1 MSEATYTLR
10 SLQGADIFPVSA
22 IIKKIGVKE
31 FKNAFQDEEIKR
43 LVQSINNGDMSR
55 DAAANQAGMAVILN
69 IVDVVLGNLPRA
81 EKDIYKFL
89 ASLSG
94 MKPDEVA
101 ALPMATFT
109 GMVIDVIQKDEFK
122 DFIKVVS
129 RLFKSAN

>member
-10 SLQGADIFPVSA
+10 SLQGADIFPMSA

-31 FKNAFQDEEIKR
+31 FKNAFQDEEIKG
-43 LVQSINNGDMSR
+43 LVQSINNGDMSK

-69 IVDVVLGNLPRA
+69 IADVVLGNLPRA

>member
-10 SLQGADIFPVSA
+10 SLQGADIFPMSA

-31 FKNAFQDEEIKR
+31 FKNAFQDEEIKD
-43 LVQSINNGDMSR
+43 LVKSINSGEISK

-81 EKDIYKFL
+81 EKNIYKFL

-109 GMVIDVIQKDEFK
+109 AMVIDVIQKDEFK

>member
-10 SLQGADIFPVSA
+10 SLQGADIFPMSA

-31 FKNAFQDEEIKR
+31 FKNAFQDEEIKD
-43 LVQSINNGDMSR
+43 LVKSINSGEISK

>member
-10 SLQGADIFPVSA
+10 SLQGADIFPMSA

-31 FKNAFQDEEIKR
+31 FKNAFQDEEIKG
-43 LVQSINNGDMSR
+43 LVQSINNGDMSK
-55 DAAANQAGMAVILN
+55 DAAANQAGMTVILN

-101 ALPMATFT
+101 ALPMAAFT

-129 RLFKSAN
+129 RLFKSVN

>member
-10 SLQGADIFPVSA
+10 SLQGADIFPMSA

-31 FKNAFQDEEIKR
+31 FKNAFQDEEIKD
-43 LVQSINNGDMSR
+43 LVKSINSGEISK

-109 GMVIDVIQKDEFK
+109 GMVIDVIQKNEFK

-129 RLFKSAN
+129 RLFKSVN

>member
-10 SLQGADIFPVSA
+10 SLQGADIFPMSA

-31 FKNAFQDEEIKR
+31 FKNAFQDEEIKS
-43 LVQSINNGDMSR
+43 LVNSINNGEMSK

-109 GMVIDVIQKDEFK
+109 GMVIDVIQKEEFK

>member
-10 SLQGADIFPVSA
+10 SLQGADIFPMSA

-31 FKNAFQDEEIKR
+31 FKNAFQDEEIKD
-43 LVQSINNGDMSR
+43 LVKSINSGEMSK
-55 DAAANQAGMAVILN
+55 DAAANQAGMTVILN

-129 RLFKSAN
+129 RLFKSVN

>member
-10 SLQGADIFPVSA
+10 SLQGADIFPMSA

-109 GMVIDVIQKDEFK
+109 AMVIDVIQKDEFK

>member
-10 SLQGADIFPVSA
+10 SLQGADIFPMSA

-31 FKNAFQDEEIKR
+31 FKNAFQDEEIKS
-43 LVQSINNGDMSR
+43 LVNSINNGEMSK
-55 DAAANQAGMAVILN
+55 DAAANQAGMTVILN

-129 RLFKSAN
+129 RLFKSVN

>member
-10 SLQGADIFPVSA
+10 SLQGADIFPMSA

-43 LVQSINNGDMSR
+43 LVQSINNGDMSK

>member
-1 MSEATYTLR
+1 MSEATYTMR
-10 SLQGADIFPVSA
+10 SLQGADIFPMSA

-31 FKNAFQDEEIKR
+31 FKNAFQDEEIKG
-43 LVQSINNGDMSR
+43 LVQSINNGDMSK
-55 DAAANQAGMAVILN
+55 DAAANQAGMTVILN

>member
-1 MSEATYTLR
+1 MSEAAYTLR
-10 SLQGADIFPVSA
+10 SLQGADIFPMSA

-31 FKNAFQDEEIKR
+31 FKNAFQDEEIKD
-43 LVQSINNGDMSR
+43 LVKSINSGEISK

-122 DFIKVVS
+122 DFIKAVS

>member
-10 SLQGADIFPVSA
+10 SLQGADIFPMSA

-31 FKNAFQDEEIKR
+31 FKNAFQDEEIKG
-43 LVQSINNGDMSR
+43 LVQRINNGDMSK
-55 DAAANQAGMAVILN
+55 DAAANQAGMTVILN

>member
-10 SLQGADIFPVSA
+10 SLQGADIFPMSA

-31 FKNAFQDEEIKR
+31 FKNAFQDEEIKD
-43 LVQSINNGDMSR
+43 LVKSINSGEISK

-101 ALPMATFT
+101 TLPMATFT

>member
-10 SLQGADIFPVSA
+10 SLQGADIFPMSA
-22 IIKKIGVKE
+22 IIKKIGMKE
-31 FKNAFQDEEIKR
+31 FKNAFQDEEIKD
-43 LVQSINNGDMSR
+43 LVKSINSGEMSK

-109 GMVIDVIQKDEFK
+109 AMVIDVIQKDEFK

>member
-10 SLQGADIFPVSA
+10 SLQGADIFPMSA

-31 FKNAFQDEEIKR
+31 FKNAFQDEEIKD
-43 LVQSINNGDMSR
+43 LVKSINSGEISK

-69 IVDVVLGNLPRA
+69 IVDVALGNLPRA

>member
-10 SLQGADIFPVSA
+10 SLQGADIFPMSA

-31 FKNAFQDEEIKR
+31 FKNAFQDEEIKG
-43 LVQSINNGDMSR
+43 LVQSINNGDMSK
-55 DAAANQAGMAVILN
+55 DAAANQAGMTVILN

-81 EKDIYKFL
+81 EKDICKFL

>member
-10 SLQGADIFPVSA
+10 SLQGADIFPMSA

-31 FKNAFQDEEIKR
+31 FKNAFQDEEIKG
-43 LVQSINNGDMSR
+43 LVQSINNGDMSK
-55 DAAANQAGMAVILN
+55 DAAANQAGMTVILN

-94 MKPDEVA
+94 MKPNEVA

>member
-1 MSEATYTLR
+1 MSEASYTLR
-10 SLQGADIFPVSA
+10 SLQGADIFPMSA

-31 FKNAFQDEEIKR
+31 FKNAFQDEEIKD
-43 LVQSINNGDMSR
+43 LVKSINSGEISK

>member
-10 SLQGADIFPVSA
+10 SLQGADIFPMSA

-31 FKNAFQDEEIKR
+31 FKNAFQDEEIKD
-43 LVQSINNGDMSR
+43 LVKSINSGEISK
-55 DAAANQAGMAVILN
+55 DAAANQAGMTIILN

>member
-10 SLQGADIFPVSA
+10 SLQGADIFPMSA

-31 FKNAFQDEEIKR
+31 FKNAFQDEEIKG
-43 LVQSINNGDMSR
+43 LVQSINNGEISK

>member
-10 SLQGADIFPVSA
+10 SLQGADIFPMSA

-31 FKNAFQDEEIKR
+31 FKNAFQDEEIKG
-43 LVQSINNGDMSR
+43 LVQSINNGDMSK
-55 DAAANQAGMAVILN
+55 DAAANQAGMAIILN

-94 MKPDEVA
+94 MKPNEVA

>member
-109 GMVIDVIQKDEFK
+109 AMVIDVIQKDEFK

>member
-10 SLQGADIFPVSA
+10 SLQGADIFPMSA

-31 FKNAFQDEEIKR
+31 FKNAFQDEEIKD
-43 LVQSINNGDMSR
+43 LVKSINSGKISK

>member
-1 MSEATYTLR
+1 MSEVTYTLR
-10 SLQGADIFPVSA
+10 SLQGADIFPMSA

-31 FKNAFQDEEIKR
+31 FKNAFQDEEIKD
-43 LVQSINNGDMSR
+43 LVKSINSGEISK

>member
-10 SLQGADIFPVSA
+10 SLQGADIFPMSA

-31 FKNAFQDEEIKR
+31 FKNAFQDEEIKG
-43 LVQSINNGDMSR
+43 LVQSINNGDMSK
-55 DAAANQAGMAVILN
+55 DAAANQAGMAIILN

>member
-10 SLQGADIFPVSA
+10 SLQGSDIFPMSA

-31 FKNAFQDEEIKR
+31 FKNAFQDEEIKG
-43 LVQSINNGDMSR
+43 LVQSINNGDMSK
-55 DAAANQAGMAVILN
+55 DAAANQAGMTVILN

>member
-10 SLQGADIFPVSA
+10 SLQGADIFPMSA

-31 FKNAFQDEEIKR
+31 FKNAFQDEEIKD
-43 LVQSINNGDMSR
+43 LVKSINSGEISK
-55 DAAANQAGMAVILN
+55 DAAANQAGMTVILN

-89 ASLSG
+89 ANLSG
-94 MKPDEVA
+94 MKSDEVA

>member
-10 SLQGADIFPVSA
+10 SLQGADIFPMSA

-31 FKNAFQDEEIKR
+31 FKNAFQDEEIKD
-43 LVQSINNGDMSR
+43 LVKSINSGEISK

-109 GMVIDVIQKDEFK
+109 GMVIDVIQKDEFR

>member
-10 SLQGADIFPVSA
+10 SLQGADIFPMSA

-31 FKNAFQDEEIKR
+31 FKNAFQDDEIKD
-43 LVQSINNGDMSR
+43 LAKSINNGDISK
-55 DAAANQAGMAVILN
+55 DAAASQAGMTVILN

-94 MKPDEVA
+94 MKPDEIA

-109 GMVIDVIQKDEFK
+109 GMVIDVIQKEEFK

-129 RLFKSAN
+129 RLFKSDN

>member
-10 SLQGADIFPVSA
+10 SLQGADIFPMSA

-31 FKNAFQDEEIKR
+31 FKNAFQDEEIKD
-43 LVQSINNGDMSR
+43 LVKSINNGEISK

>member
-10 SLQGADIFPVSA
+10 SLQGADIFPMSA

-31 FKNAFQDEEIKR
+31 FKNAFQDEEIKG

-55 DAAANQAGMAVILN
+55 DAAASQAGMGVILN

>member
-10 SLQGADIFPVSA
+10 SLQGADIFPMSA

-31 FKNAFQDEEIKR
+31 FKNAFQDEEIKN
-43 LVQSINNGDMSR
+43 LVKSINNGEISK

>member
-10 SLQGADIFPVSA
+10 SLQGADIFPMSA

-31 FKNAFQDEEIKR
+31 FKNAFQDEEIKG
-43 LVQSINNGDMSR
+43 LVQSINNGDMSK

-69 IVDVVLGNLPRA
+69 IADVVLGNLPRA

-94 MKPDEVA
+94 MKPNEIA

>member
-10 SLQGADIFPVSA
+10 SLQGADIFPMSA

-31 FKNAFQDEEIKR
+31 FKNAFQDEEIKG
-43 LVQSINNGDMSR
+43 LVQSINSGEISK

-69 IVDVVLGNLPRA
+69 IVDVMLGNLPRA

-109 GMVIDVIQKDEFK
+109 AMVIDVIQKDEFK

>member
-10 SLQGADIFPVSA
+10 SLQGADIFPMSA

-31 FKNAFQDEEIKR
+31 FKNAFQDEEIKG
-43 LVQSINNGDMSR
+43 LVQSINNGDMSK
-55 DAAANQAGMAVILN
+55 DAAANQAGMTVILN

-94 MKPDEVA
+94 MKPNEVA

-109 GMVIDVIQKDEFK
+109 AMVIDVIQKDEFK

>member
-10 SLQGADIFPVSA
+10 SLQGADIFPMSA

-31 FKNAFQDEEIKR
+31 FKNAFQDEEIKG
-43 LVQSINNGDMSR
+43 LVQSINNGDMSK
-55 DAAANQAGMAVILN
+55 DAAAKQAGMTVILN

>member
-10 SLQGADIFPVSA
+10 SLQGADIFPMST

-31 FKNAFQDEEIKR
+31 FKNAFQDEEIKD
-43 LVQSINNGDMSR
+43 LVKSINSGEISK

>member
-10 SLQGADIFPVSA
+10 SLQGADIFPMSA

-43 LVQSINNGDMSR
+43 LVQSINNGDMSK
-55 DAAANQAGMAVILN
+55 DAAANQAGMTVILN

>member
-10 SLQGADIFPVSA
+10 SLQGADIFPMSA

-31 FKNAFQDEEIKR
+31 FKKAFQDEEIKD
-43 LVQSINNGDMSR
+43 LVKSINSGEISK

-129 RLFKSAN
+129 RLFTSAN